1 MIERSRLPSSTATAS
16 TLRRSESST
25 PRSRAGLSWCCRTT
39 TDAQS
44 RCRLRRNASG
54 SRWASRGS
62 SSSLMRPDSVSWR
75 DHRTTS
81 STEISPHE
89 LLGRFSAWQEVY
101 SIDEAFLGLTGTLG
115 ELGDTGRSMKAA
127 VARNVGLPVCVGIAP
142 TKTLAKMANKWA
154 KKVPS
159 FGGVCVWEQV
169 PADDRQA
176 LMRRLPVTEIW
187 GVAGRLG
194 ARLAGLGIYT
204 VADLA
209 EADPAIMRRRFSVV
223 LERTIRELNGVPC
236 IAFETPKEGK
246 DQLIFSRS
254 FSKKITEVNEIR
266 QVLSIYAQQAAARL
280 ARHRQQ
286 AKQLLAFAGTSHF
299 VAAADRHHP
308 SVSVPLPVP
317 TADPVDLTKAALR
330 ILPEIRPGARYARA
344 GVIVTDLSPAGV
356 QPTLPG
362 FTSEMEGKQ
371 IAAIIDEVTTK
382 LGRDNLGL
390 GFGGLKSGVDWQM
403 ARNMLSPRCT
413 THWSE
418 LAIVRA

>member
-1 MIERSRLPSSTATAS
+1 MARSSNYELYGDLSS
-16 TLRRSESST
+16 RV
-25 PRSRAGLSWCCRTT
+25 
-39 TDAQS
+39 
-44 RCRLRRNASG
+44 
-54 SRWASRGS
+54 
-62 SSSLMRPDSVSWR
+62 M
-75 DHRTTS
+75 
-81 STEISPHE
+81 E

-209 EADPAIMRRRFSVV
+209 ASDPAIMRRRFSVV

-362 FTSEMEGKQ
+362 FTSEMEDKQ
-371 IAAIIDEVTTK
+371 IATIIDEVTTK

-413 THWSE
+413 THWGE
-418 LAIVRA
+418 LATVRA